1 MIDRLL
7 SDAKAPA
14 QLDRSAG
21 PLHSVADDGI
31 VCEVS
36 KMGPRTVTMKTRTL
50 LTADDFFAL
59 PDDGKRYEV
68 LAGELYVNPPPAFRH
83 QDVAKRLFRQL
94 DEFFEGKGLGE
105 VFFAPLGVV
114 LGQHDVAEPDLVV
127 VADPAQFS
135 QRGIEGAPL
144 LVVEVLSPSNARHDR
159 VTKAA
164 RYLALGVQHYWIVDP
179 GRRHLLC
186 QRADGDRWAIV
197 AEGSNDSRVTDPSW
211 PGLIVDMQRLWRSPG
226 NARLM

>member
-1 MIDRLL
+1 M
-7 SDAKAPA
+7 
-14 QLDRSAG
+14 G
-21 PLHSVADDGI
+21 HS
-31 VCEVS
+31 
-36 KMGPRTVTMKTRTL
+36 MKTRTL

-94 DEFFEGKGLGE
+94 DEFFEGKGVGE

-127 VADPAQFS
+127 VADQSQFS

-164 RYLALGVQHYWIVDP
+164 RYLALGVRHYWIVDP

-186 QRADGDRWAIV
+186 QRADGDRWAVV
-197 AEGSNDSRVTDPSW
+197 AEGSDDSRVCDPSW
-211 PGLIVDMQRLWRSPG
+211 PDLSVDMQRLWRSPG